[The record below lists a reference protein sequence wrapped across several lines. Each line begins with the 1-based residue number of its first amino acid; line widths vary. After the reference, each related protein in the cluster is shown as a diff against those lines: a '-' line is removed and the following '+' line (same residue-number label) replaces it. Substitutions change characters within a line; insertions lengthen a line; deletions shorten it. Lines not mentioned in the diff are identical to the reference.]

1 MSDGRSSETEAQGD
15 PSKPTVGSSQTDM
28 ETITEDTVDLTEDPV
43 TNQAQYV
50 SSILASPQDHIKQLD
65 TPKPVTRPDPAIISE
80 FDPFASD
87 IDTPAQ
93 ASTEKSDPATP
104 ISTSSSSKPVNQSEA
119 TEPSNTSGLSRT
131 APSQT
136 PNENHGAETFHAP
149 RKAGNIT
156 QATQHSNDSPL
167 PSRQKQNR
175 TRSMEEADN
184 QHRHASA
191 LISKGES
198 RTNPKPKELAFDFQG
213 FLAQLRTKQAE
224 PIQKYL
230 KSFLVSFSKRPFTV
244 NEQIKLI
251 HDFLSFISLKMKHIE
266 PWRSQNTVEFDN
278 AMEAMEKLV
287 MNRLYTYTF
296 TPMMDPAT
304 HPITTDDLERD
315 AVLSQRINLF
325 GWVREKHLDVP
336 EGEAS
341 QGFLAFA
348 EQGLIRHEAGSDQT
362 SADAFLPILIFV
374 VLRANPDN
382 MVSNI
387 EYINRFRSAEKL
399 EGEPGYY
406 LSSLSCGDGKTG
418 AISFIET
425 MDASGLSNITSEEF
439 EQNMEAAIAALPPG
453 SPVEYARGRQSNSE
467 SSVSAPLMNTAE
479 GEEPAR
485 ALTSLPANF
494 AADTKRFFQRTGE
507 LAQDAVNR
515 PLSALANIIDNIASG
530 NGSEDGESEDEYPGA
545 PGRRL
550 RFQRDNNGNTPARSN
565 MEQGIDSPSPSRP
578 DNTTGTSNWF
588 GRTAAPAADRPN
600 DGRMQVDEMYIRS
613 QIDLSRPPSGT
624 ATPSNDPTFNFSE
637 ITAEIDR
644 THATARQAGIE
655 TLHQMFPN
663 IEEEVVGVILD
674 SCGGELGL
682 AIDRMLE
689 MAAG

>member
-1 MSDGRSSETEAQGD
+1 MSNRGPMEPGAQGELAK
-15 PSKPTVGSSQTDM
+15 PANASLPTVMG
-28 ETITEDTVDLTEDPV
+28 TITKDTVDLTKGPV
-43 TNQAQYV
+43 FNQLQGNGSKSAIPPDQ
-50 SSILASPQDHIKQLD
+50 IQPLD
-65 TPKPVTRPDPAIISE
+65 TPKPVTRPDPALISE
-80 FDPFASD
+80 FDPFASNTETSAKPSTD
-87 IDTPAQ
+87 KTPL
-93 ASTEKSDPATP
+93 PATP
-104 ISTSSSSKPVNQSEA
+104 IHASLMSKSTKPSQS
-119 TEPSNTSGLSRT
+119 TEPSNTFQVSPT

-136 PNENHGAETFHAP
+136 PNEGHGAESLHAP
-149 RKAGNIT
+149 RKSGNIT
-156 QATQHSNDSPL
+156 QIAQHSNDSPST
-167 PSRQKQNR
+167 SRQKQNH
-175 TRSMEEADN
+175 TRSVEEADQ

-198 RTNPKPKELAFDFQG
+198 RTNPKPKDLAFDFQG

-251 HDFLSFISLKMKHIE
+251 HDFLHFISLKMKQIE

-374 VLRANPDN
+374 ILRANPDN

-387 EYINRFRSAEKL
+387 EYINRFRSADKL

-406 LSSLSCGDGKTG
+406 LSSLTG
-418 AISFIET
+418 AISFVET

-439 EQNMEAAIAALPPG
+439 EQNMEAAIATLPPG
-453 SPVEYARGRQSNSE
+453 SPIEYARGRQSTSE
-467 SSVSAPLMNTAE
+467 SSVSAPFTNTAE

-545 PGRRL
+545 HGRRL
-550 RFQRDNNGNTPARSN
+550 RFQRGDNDNAPARGN
-565 MEQGIDSPSPSRP
+565 MQHGIHSPSPSRP
-578 DNTTGTSNWF
+578 ENATPTSNWF
-588 GRTAAPAADRPN
+588 GRSAAPPAEQPN
-600 DGRMQVDEMYIRS
+600 DGRMQADEMYIRS
-613 QIDLSRPPSGT
+613 QIDLSRPPSGA

-663 IEEEVVGVILD
+663 IEEEIVGVILD